1 MGMFEQYEKAQNDAS
16 TKAQY
21 IVEVLEIAIRNGDTA
36 DLVRDALGS
45 FNYRKLEEAIAAR
58 KEEDR
63 IFNEIMDAELA
74 TRKN

>member
-1 MGMFEQYEKAQNDAS
+1 MEMIEQYEKAQNAAS
-16 TKAQY
+16 TKAPY
-21 IVEVLEIAIRNGDTA
+21 IVEVLEIEIRNRETA

-63 IFNEIMDAELA
+63 IFNEIMDSELA